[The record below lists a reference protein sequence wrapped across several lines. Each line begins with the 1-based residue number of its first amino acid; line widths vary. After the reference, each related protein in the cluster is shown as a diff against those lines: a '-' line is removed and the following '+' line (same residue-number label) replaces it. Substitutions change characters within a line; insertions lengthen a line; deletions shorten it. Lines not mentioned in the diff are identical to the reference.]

1 MMTRFHPSHL
11 NWVGIAVVCLLIAI
25 SGVLPYNRGIR
36 QDLEYAQAA
45 AAADETGPA
54 SEALMRVAS
63 MQPWRKELWQK
74 AGEYAF
80 SAGDLDRA
88 ITMLEKARA
97 EHIISADGL
106 VVLGDAYLQNGD
118 RLSALRAW
126 KAAIRTGATVEG
138 AFERIYHQQREQYD
152 LIAARI
158 TLQDW
163 LVRHPGNVEPL
174 YHSGLLLS
182 VLEPEQA
189 LPVLLDASSRDPSYS
204 NRVETLRKG
213 LSLALVAGDPVFA
226 RMQVGRSLATLGEW
240 DLAQVCF
247 EEAVQLDPSYAEAWA
262 FLGEARQQLQQDG
275 FEDLERA
282 AALSPDS
289 VVVQALFS
297 VYFRRQGKPEL
308 AVEFLEKII
317 EHEPDQAI
325 WQLEM
330 GNTLAESGDLMAA
343 QTYFIKAAELE
354 PDTPLYWME
363 LARFSVVHGADV
375 RGVALPAARQALQ
388 LAPKDTAVLDMNGQ
402 VMYQLGDL
410 ASAERFLQRS
420 LEIDAAY
427 APAHLHLGQVYLQ
440 WQRMDSARMHLSN
453 AARLSGGG
461 QVAETANRLLERYF
475 VPGTTPVP

>member
-1 MMTRFHPSHL
+1 MTRFHPSHL
-11 NWVGIAVVCLLIAI
+11 NWIGILVVCLVIAI
-25 SGVLPYNRGIR
+25 SGVLPYDREVRHN
-36 QDLEYAQAA
+36 LEYAQSAA
-45 AAADETGPA
+45 TAEDAGPA
-54 SEALMRVAS
+54 SKALIRVAN
-63 MQPWRKELWQK
+63 MQPWRKELWQQ
-74 AGEYAF
+74 AGEYAYA
-80 SAGDLDRA
+80 AGDLESA

-97 EHIISADGL
+97 GHLISADGL
-106 VVLGDAYLQNGD
+106 VVLGDAYLQNGNQ
-118 RLSALRAW
+118 LSAVRAW

-138 AFERIYHQQREQYD
+138 AFGRIYNQQRGQHD

-163 LVRHPGNVEPL
+163 LARHPGSVEPV
-174 YHSGLLLS
+174 YQNGLLLA

-189 LPVLLDASSRDPSYS
+189 LTVLLDVSTRDPAYT

-213 LSLALVAGDPVFA
+213 LSLALAAGDPVFA

-247 EEAVQLDPSYAEAWA
+247 EEAALLDPSYAEAWA
-262 FLGEARQQLQQDG
+262 FLGEARQQLQHDG
-275 FEDLERA
+275 FADLERA

-289 VVVQALFS
+289 VVVQALMS
-297 VYFRRQGKPEL
+297 VYYRRQGKPEL
-308 AVEFLEKII
+308 AVEYLEKII

-330 GNTLAESGDLMAA
+330 GNTLAETGDLVAA
-343 QTYFIKAAELE
+343 QTHFLKAAEFE

-410 ASAERFLQRS
+410 ASAERFLQRA

-440 WQRMDSARMHLSN
+440 WQRTENARTHLSS
-453 AARLSGGG
+453 AVRLSGGG
-461 QVAETANRLLERYF
+461 PVGETASRLLERYF
-475 VPGTTPVP
+475 EPSTTPVP